1 MKLTIPRRSDIQAAL
16 EREEGQTMAEY
27 SVVVTLIIITVGMV
41 GFVVLATAIIGEFD
55 RITDILS

>member
-16 EREEGQTMAEY
+16 QQEEGQTMAEY

-41 GFVVLATAIIGEFD
+41 GFVVLATAIIGELD
-55 RITDILS
+55 RITAILS

>member
-1 MKLTIPRRSDIQAAL
+1 MKLTTPRRADIRAAL
-16 EREEGQTMAEY
+16 EKEEGQTMAEY
-27 SVVVTLIIITVGMV
+27 SVVVTLIIITVGLV